1 MVRAAFRRVKD
12 APACGAF
19 SRVRG
24 LRPGG
29 RPTSVAPV
37 NADVGLLARTLRST
51 VHIRARIPREH
62 ASAQILGTERM
73 GSGFVVDPNGLL
85 LTVNYVVLG
94 ADDVR
99 VVTLDDRAYEAEIV
113 RQDFHSGLALLRV
126 AARDLP
132 ALPLRRTTDLAL
144 GEGVFIVASVGE
156 GSARVADGAVS
167 YLGPFDANWEYVLER
182 AIMTTAMN
190 PGLGGGPLIDAR
202 GRVLGISSL
211 NLNDIGRF
219 SLSIPADYYLDARD
233 AFFSGARPPG
243 DARAWL
249 GIFCHAMND
258 QVVIAGML
266 ADGPGDRAGLKPGD
280 VVVAVDGQDVTD
292 RRSLYRLLWTHR
304 PGEPVVLEVV
314 RGKDRHVITVA
325 SGNAEEYFS

>member
-1 MVRAAFRRVKD
+1 
-12 APACGAF
+12 
-19 SRVRG
+19 
-24 LRPGG
+24 
-29 RPTSVAPV
+29 V

-73 GSGFVVDPNGLL
+73 GSGLVVDGGGLL

-94 ADDVR
+94 AEEVK
-99 VVTLDDRAYEAEIV
+99 VVTLDDRAYVAEVV

-126 AARDLP
+126 AGRDLP
-132 ALPLRRTTDLAL
+132 PLPLRRTADLEL

-156 GSARVADGAVS
+156 GSARVADGAIS
-167 YLGPFDANWEYVLER
+167 YLGPFDANWEYVLEH
-182 AIMTTAMN
+182 AIMSTAMN
-190 PGLGGGPLIDAR
+190 PGLGGGPLVDAR
-202 GRVLGISSL
+202 GRVVGVASL

-233 AFFSGARPPG
+233 AFVSGNRPAG

-258 QVVIAGML
+258 RVVIAGML
-266 ADGPGDRAGLKPGD
+266 NDGPGERAGLKPGD
-280 VVVAVDGQDVTD
+280 VVVAVDGRDVTD

-304 PGEPVVLEVV
+304 PGEPVVLEVM
-314 RGKDRHVITVA
+314 RGTERHVITVA
-325 SGNAEEYFS
+325 SGNAEEFFA